1 MIKMQYIKK
10 AIRNIFNNLG
20 LEIKK
25 KEPWIKYGWMVD
37 EGIKAILDIGANKGQ
52 FTLRIHN
59 LLPNACIYAFE
70 PLKICFDELKRTM
83 RGEPKFSCFN
93 FALGEEN
100 GRREIYHNDFTPSSS
115 ILPMEDLHRNAFPK
129 ALRVRKE
136 VIEVHKL
143 DDIADSLNLNTQIL
157 IKIDVQGYEANVIRG
172 GEQTI
177 KRAKILIVETSF
189 ERLYRGQKLFDD
201 IYSMVKALGFE
212 LKGVEEPLHHP
223 KDGRILQC
231 DSIFVNKNIS
241 TYVSI

>member
-1 MIKMQYIKK
+1 MQTAK
-10 AIRNIFNNLG
+10 AIIQKTLNKFGFEIMRKKRWTPYSWLVNK
-20 LEIKK
+20 EIKS
-25 KEPWIKYGWMVD
+25 V
-37 EGIKAILDIGANKGQ
+37 LDIGANKGQ
-52 FTLRIHN
+52 FTSHIHS
-59 LLPNACIYAFE
+59 LLPDAYIYSFE
-70 PLKICFDELKRTM
+70 PLKSVFEKLKRSLS
-83 RGEPKFSCFN
+83 GVSKFSCFN
-93 FALGEEN
+93 YALGEKSGN
-100 GRREIYHNDFTPSSS
+100 HKIFHNDFTPSSS
-115 ILPMEDLHRNAFPK
+115 LLPMEDLHWHIFPK
-129 ALRVRKE
+129 TRDVKEE

-189 ERLYRGQKLFDD
+189 ERLYRGQELFDD
-201 IYSMVKALGFE
+201 IYSMVKSLGFE

-241 TYVSI
+241 SYVCI